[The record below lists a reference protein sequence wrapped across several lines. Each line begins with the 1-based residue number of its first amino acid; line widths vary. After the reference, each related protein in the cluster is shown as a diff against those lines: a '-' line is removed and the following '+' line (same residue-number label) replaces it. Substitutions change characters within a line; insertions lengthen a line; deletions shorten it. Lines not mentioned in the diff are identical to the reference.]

1 MNWDRIEGNWKQ
13 FKGNAK
19 QQWAKLTDAHLD
31 AIAGKRDVLSG
42 KIQETY
48 GVTKEEAEKQVSTWE
63 QSQKETTFE
72 TKPNVKQ

>member
-1 MNWDRIEGNWKQ
+1 M
-13 FKGNAK
+13 
-19 QQWAKLTDAHLD
+19 
-31 AIAGKRDVLSG
+31 LSG